1 MPRLQ
6 HADSRKALSFPRMG
20 TVASRLPSHAA
31 HPAAAASSILHR
43 AQCRGQC
50 RSWLMIISVVV
61 KLLFPWAGW
70 RPGGSTGLC
79 EGRCGYWRGRDR
91 CPVRCPSPA
100 KCPPSP
106 PSPPI
111 GPDAGSLAA
120 DWLAPVSSPHA
131 ITHLDPHFGLLAL
144 YPRLVLQRR
153 TSFHFTKGSQA
164 LVGLT
169 KSGDFGCICKATS
182 TCFHQH
188 RIENVPC

>member
-6 HADSRKALSFPRMG
+6 HADTRKALSFPRMG

-43 AQCRGQC
+43 AQCRGHPW
-50 RSWLMIISVVV
+50 SWLMIIFVVV
-61 KLLFPWAGW
+61 KLIFPWAGW
-70 RPGGSTGLC
+70 RPVGSSGQC
-79 EGRCGYWRGRDR
+79 WGRCGYWPGQDQ
-91 CPVRCPSPA
+91 VPSLLPITGQVPTVSA
-100 KCPPSP
+100 
-106 PSPPI
+106 PPI

-153 TSFHFTKGSQA
+153 TSFNFTKGSQA

-169 KSGDFGCICKATS
+169 KSGDFGCICTSTS
-182 TCFHQH
+182 TCIHQH
-188 RIENVPC
+188 KIENVPC

>member
-1 MPRLQ
+1 
-6 HADSRKALSFPRMG
+6 MG
-20 TVASRLPSHAA
+20 SVGAGAG
-31 HPAAAASSILHR
+31 IGR
-43 AQCRGQC
+43 AG
-50 RSWLMIISVVV
+50 
-61 KLLFPWAGW
+61 A
-70 RPGGSTGLC
+70 
-79 EGRCGYWRGRDR
+79 R
-91 CPVRCPSPA
+91 CPVCCPSPA

-169 KSGDFGCICKATS
+169 ESGDFGCICTS
-182 TCFHQH
+182 TSTLYL
-188 RIENVPC
+188 PA